1 LEIIDILTGIVGE
14 EDILVSD
21 VDLLCY
27 SYDSVSRALRAFSE
41 DFRLRADAVVRPEST
56 QEVVEIVKVA
66 NENGVP
72 LIPRGAGTSLAGQL
86 LPVKGGI
93 VLDFS
98 KMDKIREISTDD
110 QCVIMEPG
118 VEYFRLGSKL
128 DERGYFFPP
137 EPGSAK
143 VCTIGGM
150 VANNASGSSAAK
162 FGTTKNYVMDLEVV
176 LASGEVIR
184 TGSRTIKSCSG
195 YDLTSL
201 FVGSEGTLG
210 IITEVMLRILPKPEG
225 EVSFVASFGSIEAAC
240 DAGKKILER
249 LNPPVLEF
257 VDRTTTLG
265 MKRYDEALKLSIAP
279 SLIIKLS
286 GRRKTLADQLSEA
299 EEICGAA
306 KKFKIF
312 EGEVQK
318 SLWQARHSAGPIL
331 SSLSPHLASPFMQ
344 APATLD
350 FAVPL
355 SKIVEST
362 EAIDRIVKEYGL
374 IVLRFGHLGDGNIHH
389 IIEIPL
395 EDKKD
400 LEKLREVQRSMAETM
415 LEFGGTMTAE
425 HGVGLWKAP
434 YLELEKGHS
443 IEVMRQIKRTLDPN
457 NILNPG
463 KMALDGVPGIA
474 LFKGV
479 DSLG

>member
-1 LEIIDILTGIVGE
+1 MKKELEIIDIITGIVGE
-14 EDILVSD
+14 DDILVSD
-21 VDLLCY
+21 VDLACY
-27 SYDSVSRALRAFSE
+27 SYDSVSRALRAFSK
-41 DFRLRADAVVRPEST
+41 DFRLRADAVARPEST

-66 NENGVP
+66 NEYGVP

-86 LPVKGGI
+86 LPVKGGV

-98 KMDKIREISTDD
+98 KMGKIKMISTDD
-110 QCVIMEPG
+110 QCVIVEPG
-118 VEYFRLGSKL
+118 VEYFKLRSRL
-128 DERGYFFPP
+128 DEKGYFFPP

-176 LASGEVIR
+176 LASGEVIK
-184 TGSRTIKSCSG
+184 TGARTIKSCSG

-210 IITEVMLRILPKPEG
+210 IITEITLRILPKPEG
-225 EVSFVASFGSIEAAC
+225 EVSFVASFGSIGAAC
-240 DAGKKILER
+240 DAGRRLLEK
-249 LNPPVLEF
+249 LNPSVLEF

-265 MKRYDEALKLSIAP
+265 MKRYDESLKLSLAP
-279 SLIIKLS
+279 SLIVRLS
-286 GRRKTLADQLSEA
+286 GRESTLDDQLSEA
-299 EEICGAA
+299 KEICGTA
-306 KKFKIF
+306 KKFKIYKD
-312 EGEVQK
+312 ELQK

-331 SSLSPHLASPFMQ
+331 SSLSPHIKSTFTQ

-362 EAIDRIVKEYGL
+362 EAIDEIVKEHNL

-395 EDKKD
+395 GSEKD
-400 LEKLREVQRSMAETM
+400 LKMLREVQRVMAEKM
-415 LEFGGTMTAE
+415 IEFGGTMTAE

-443 IEVMRQIKRTLDPN
+443 MEVMRQIKKTLDPN

-463 KMALDGVPGIA
+463 KMALDGVSDMA
-474 LFKGV
+474 
-479 DSLG
+479 